1 MRSFLKVIA
10 TAIVLTCGA
19 AFSGS
24 ANAMPLAP
32 LSTAADNTSHVDQV
46 QYGCRRVWRCG
57 PYGYCGWRRIC
68 WAPPVYRPYAYAY
81 PVYPRPYY
89 YGGFY
94 RPYGY
99 YGYGHRGFHRPFGFR
114 RW

>member
-19 AFSGS
+19 AFSGG

-32 LSTAADNTSHVDQV
+32 LSSAADTTSNVDQV
-46 QYGCRRVWRCG
+46 QYGCRMVWRCG

-68 WAPPVYRPYAYAY
+68 YRPMVRYYT
-81 PVYPRPYY
+81 PY
-89 YGGFY
+89 Y
-94 RPYGY
+94 RPYGF
-99 YGYGHRGFHRPFGFR
+99 YGYGYRPYGFYGYGWGR

>member
-19 AFSGS
+19 AFSGG

-32 LSTAADNTSHVDQV
+32 LSGIADTTSNVDQV
-46 QYGCRRVWRCG
+46 QYRRCRMVWRCG
-57 PYGYCGWRRIC
+57 PYGCGWRRVC
-68 WAPPVYRPYAYAY
+68 YRPMVRYYQ
-81 PVYPRPYY
+81 PY
-89 YGGFY
+89 Y
-94 RPYGY
+94 RPYGF
-99 YGYGHRGFHRPFGFR
+99 YGYGYRPYGFYGYGR

>member
-1 MRSFLKVIA
+1 MRSFLQMRSLLKVIA

-19 AFSGS
+19 AFSGG

-32 LSTAADNTSHVDQV
+32 LSTAADSASHVDQV

-57 PYGYCGWRRIC
+57 PYGHCGWRRVC
-68 WAPPVYRPYAYAY
+68 YRPMVRYYAPVYRPYR
-81 PVYPRPYY
+81 VYRPY
-89 YGGFY
+89 GFY
-94 RPYGY
+94 QPYGY
-99 YGYGHRGFHRPFGFR
+99 YGYGR

>member
-19 AFSGS
+19 AFSGG

-32 LSTAADNTSHVDQV
+32 LSTAADSASHVDQV

-57 PYGYCGWRRIC
+57 PYGCGWRRIC
-68 WAPPVYRPYAYAY
+68 YRPMVRYYAPAPVYR
-81 PVYPRPYY
+81 VYPRPYY
-89 YGGFY
+89 YGGLY
-94 RPYGY
+94 RPYGF
-99 YGYGHRGFHRPFGFR
+99 YGYGWGR

>member
-19 AFSGS
+19 AFSGG

-32 LSTAADNTSHVDQV
+32 LSTAADTARHIDHV

-57 PYGYCGWRRIC
+57 PYGCGWRRVC
-68 WAPPVYRPYAYAY
+68 YQRPMVRYYAPVYRPYR
-81 PVYPRPYY
+81 VYRPY
-89 YGGFY
+89 GFY
-94 RPYGY
+94 QPYGY
-99 YGYGHRGFHRPFGFR
+99 YGYGR